1 MKTDI
6 SIYPYTLHARA
17 GLNARHAS
25 AVVNGLLLH
34 SEGGYACF
42 QPWESL
48 GDEPIARHLEQYHE
62 GKVTPLLAN
71 AIAAAAV
78 DGQARHE
85 GRSLFDGLAIPES
98 HATLTDSVTTDSA
111 AVWRERGF
119 STLKVKLGP
128 DWREKMPGI
137 VATADAWP
145 DLVWRFDF
153 NESLTADEFFQW
165 SKSLGAN
172 LRKQTDVV
180 EDPCPFSPCDWGDLE
195 EATGLRLA
203 VDRRVEAPGADGFV
217 LVCKPARDNAAA
229 VLERA
234 RKTGRKVIVTS
245 NMDHPLGVAW
255 AAYWAARFEAEGC
268 LRGPAGLATTLLFEP
283 DAFSERLAPG
293 GSRLLPPGGTGLGFD
308 DLLSG
313 LDFLSPIRLQQT

>member
-6 SIYPYTLHARA
+6 SIFPYTLTARTA
-17 GLNARHAS
+17 LNARHAS

-34 SEGGYACF
+34 ANGGYTCF

-48 GDEPIARHLEQYHE
+48 GDEPISRHLEQYHE

-71 AIAAAAV
+71 ALAAAAV
-78 DGQARHE
+78 DGQARRE
-85 GRSLFDGLAIPES
+85 ERSLFDGLAIPES
-98 HATLTDSVTTDSA
+98 HATLAGFVTPKTA
-111 AVWRERGF
+111 GAWHARGF
-119 STLKVKLGP
+119 TTLKVKLGP
-128 DWREKMPGI
+128 DWRERMPEIEAAAG
-137 VATADAWP
+137 AWP

-153 NESLTADEFFQW
+153 NESLTAEEFFLW

-172 LRKQTDVV
+172 LRNQTDVI
-180 EDPCPFSPCDWGDLE
+180 EDPCPFTPCDWGDLE

-203 VDRRVEAPGADGFV
+203 VDRRVDAPGADGFV
-217 LVCKPARDNAAA
+217 LVCKPARDDAGA

-234 RKTGRKVIVTS
+234 RGRGRQVIVTS

-268 LRGPAGLATTLLFEP
+268 LHGPAGLATALLFEP
-283 DAFSERLAPG
+283 DAFADLLSPVGCRLRVPA
-293 GSRLLPPGGTGLGFD
+293 GTGLGFD
-308 DLLSG
+308 DLLAG
-313 LDFLSPIRLQQT
+313 LDFVPPRPLQP